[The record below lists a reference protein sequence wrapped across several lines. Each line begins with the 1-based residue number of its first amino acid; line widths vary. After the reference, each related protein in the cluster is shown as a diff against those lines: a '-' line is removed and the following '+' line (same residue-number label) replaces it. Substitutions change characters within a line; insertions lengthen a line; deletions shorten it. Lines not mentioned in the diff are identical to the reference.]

1 MYGERPPP
9 ARAHMPGSRGFL
21 CAVSRTYIRDGRAPV
36 PKDPRTSALMSRI
49 RPRDTGPERALRQ
62 GLMARGLSGYR
73 LHPAHVP
80 GRPDVAYIGLRVAV
94 FVHGCFWHG
103 CPHCS
108 PRRPATHTTFW
119 NTKLDRN
126 RERDARKA
134 RALRQAGW
142 RVLTIWE
149 CRLRKDHS
157 GQVRRV
163 ERAVAAARAQ
173 R

>member
-1 MYGERPPP
+1 MLIWACAIQVEQAMRGTRIFRSIDAFAGWPAMYGERPPP

-80 GRPDVAYIGLRVAV
+80 GRPDVAFIGLRVAV
-94 FVHGCFWHG
+94 FVHGCFW
-103 CPHCS
+103 
-108 PRRPATHTTFW
+108 
-119 NTKLDRN
+119 
-126 RERDARKA
+126 
-134 RALRQAGW
+134 
-142 RVLTIWE
+142 
-149 CRLRKDHS
+149 
-157 GQVRRV
+157 
-163 ERAVAAARAQ
+163 
-173 R
+173 